1 MDVTYSTEAIII
13 KRTAWREVDSL
24 VTVYTHESGK
34 LELLARGT
42 AKISSRLA
50 GHLEP
55 LNRVRLMVINGRSKS
70 YVGAVETLDTFYNI
84 KTDLAKLK
92 WVGMWLANFN
102 KRVQVNQS
110 DNEVYKLL
118 VMSLTNFNA
127 KQSSI
132 LYYQALGSLYFLKLC
147 AMQGEG
153 LDWSNQQYR
162 DLLEGLS
169 MSELDSKLN
178 LLNQG
183 QVPSLTKTQAETV
196 ISLATLILAE

>member
-1 MDVTYSTEAIII
+1 MSTTFSTEAIII

-42 AKISSRLA
+42 SKISSRLA

-55 LNRVRLMVINGRSKS
+55 YNRVRLMVINGKSKS
-70 YVGAVETLDTFYNI
+70 YVGAVETLDSFYNI

-92 WVGMWLANFN
+92 WVGTWLTNFN

-110 DNEVYKLL
+110 DRDAYKLL
-118 VMSLTNFNA
+118 VMSLINFNA
-127 KQSSI
+127 KQSSA
-132 LYYQALGSLYFLKLC
+132 LYYQALGSLYYLKLC

-153 LDWSNQQYR
+153 LDWNNRQY
-162 DLLEGLS
+162 LEMLEGLEPA
-169 MSELDSKLN
+169 ELNYKL
-178 LLNQG
+178 LQLGQG

-196 ISLATLILAE
+196 IALADLMIQE